1 MSKIAFIYDGFTV
14 YWSPLVIAAAV
25 AVGIILAFGI
35 IIAKKQS
42 ALAFAVMLPPAFV
55 FSMIFARLIHWYCC
69 TDRYDS
75 LAQAFSDFSVGGFS
89 LVGIV
94 VGCIFAALIVRG
106 LGLTKN
112 LSAFLDCLA
121 PAAALSVALGR
132 LSFLFNS
139 ADRGKILIENPA
151 NQHLPLGS
159 AVINT
164 TSGAVQWRFATFFFQ
179 SMIAAVIFV
188 AVLVLLVVFSV
199 RKYKNG
205 KKADGAVSVI
215 FLTLFF
221 AGEVILDSTRYD
233 AIFLRSNGFVSL
245 MQIFGLVILL
255 ALTVILTVRSI
266 KMSGFGV
273 KTLVMIIG
281 VVAGLGA
288 AGYMEYYV
296 QRHGNLYMMCYTI
309 MAIGLIVTSASVIY
323 LMLSTIQKRVK
334 YVPKH

>member
-1 MSKIAFIYDGFTV
+1 MNKIAFIYDGFTV
-14 YWSPLVIAAAV
+14 YWSPLIIAAAIV
-25 AVGIILAFGI
+25 AGIILAFGVI
-35 IIAKKQS
+35 AAKKQN
-42 ALAFAVMLPPAFV
+42 ALALAVMLPPAFV
-55 FSMIFARLIHWYCC
+55 FSVIFARLIHWYCC
-69 TDRYDS
+69 TDRYDG

-89 LVGIV
+89 LVGIFI
-94 VGCIFAALIVRG
+94 GCMIAAFIVRG

-112 LSAFLDCLA
+112 FAGFLDCLA
-121 PAAALSVALGR
+121 PAAALSIALGR

-151 NQHLPLGS
+151 NRHLPLGS

-179 SMIAAVIFV
+179 SMLAAAVCIAVV
-188 AVLVLLVVFSV
+188 AVLVIFSV

-205 KKADGAVSVI
+205 KKADGAASVV
-215 FLTLFF
+215 FLTVFF

-255 ALTVILTVRSI
+255 TLTAVLAVRSI
-266 KMSGFGV
+266 KMNGFGIR
-273 KTLVMIIG
+273 TIVMIVG
-281 VVAGLGA
+281 VLAGLGA

-296 QRHGNLYMMCYTI
+296 QRHGNLYMMCYSI
-309 MAIGLIVTSASVIY
+309 MALGLIVTSASVIAL
-323 LMLSTIQKRVK
+323 LMTTIQKRIK
-334 YVPKH
+334 YIPKH